1 MGKTVLHRYKQWP
14 LGMIGPAEV
23 LWQPSSSPG
32 ATKKVWIRFH
42 PAMFLEAWEAIRSSV
57 SGWYDQGSSSGQKRG
72 KDGTIVMKDL
82 RGDICAFELMGPRS
96 ASVLRGVI
104 GLVKDQ
110 AVGSTAGDQQPDSM
124 DMEITQAMEQEDEE
138 HFDQVG
144 GSEKERFWNGMKFV
158 QSSGQLSEG
167 MVVGLKVHDPRLRQ
181 VEPMFWLHPRTSLC

>member
-1 MGKTVLHRYKQWP
+1 MLHHHKQWP

-23 LWQPSSSPG
+23 LWQPSTPTA

-42 PAMFLEAWEAIRSSV
+42 PAMFPEAWEAIRCSV
-57 SGWYDQGSSSGQKRG
+57 SGWYEQGSSSGTNRG
-72 KDGTIVMKDL
+72 EQGTIVMKDL

-96 ASVLRGVI
+96 ASVLRGVM

-110 AVGSTAGDQQPDSM
+110 TLGSVAAAEKRDAM
-124 DMEITQAMEQEDEE
+124 DVDLAQAADEEDEE
-138 HFDQVG
+138 NDG
-144 GSEKERFWNGMKFV
+144 LDLSTEKQRFWNGMRYV

-181 VEPMFWLHPRTSLC
+181 V